1 MQKQRGKDAIRLTNR
16 TAIALRK
23 SARRIQKLYVVL
35 AAVLTVLLMAFA
47 VFLGLK
53 WLLAVPLIVVCIVL
67 LDAAILSLARARY
80 LTMTAQAICAEAAA
94 RQMRE
99 EKNEKSR
106 RMQALRDLHAMKEDA
121 AQIGEAG
128 IHALVGQ
135 EKTAQAEEEKRTDTQ
150 TEEPEDGQHRRRRR
164 KPAFEVLRG
173 EQAT

>member
-23 SARRIQKLYVVL
+23 SARRIQKLYVIF
-35 AAVLTVLLMAFA
+35 AAVLTVLLMALA

-53 WLLAVPLIVVCIVL
+53 WLFAVPLLVVCIVL

-80 LTMTAQAICAEAAA
+80 LSMTAQAICAEAAA

-99 EKNEKSR
+99 EKKEKNR
-106 RMQALRDLHAMKEDA
+106 RVQALKDLHMMKEDA
-121 AQIGEAG
+121 EKIGEEG

-135 EKTAQAEEEKRTDTQ
+135 EKTAQEEETERTDTQ
-150 TEEPEDGQHRRRRR
+150 IDEPEDGQHRRRRR
-164 KPAFEVLRG
+164 KAAFEVLRG